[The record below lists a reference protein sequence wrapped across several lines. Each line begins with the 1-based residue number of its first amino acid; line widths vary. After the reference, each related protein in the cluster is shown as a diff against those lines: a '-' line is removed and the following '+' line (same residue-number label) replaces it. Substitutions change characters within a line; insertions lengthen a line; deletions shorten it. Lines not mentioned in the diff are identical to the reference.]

1 MNTVNKVR
9 TITECLMQHSAERSD
24 KPYLVQPHNGEITE
38 WSWSQMKLDAEA
50 IASGLK
56 SAGIQAGDRVAIWS
70 KNCAEW
76 IIADFAIALLGAVSV
91 PVYPGQNKDSVHY
104 VLDHAGCDLIIL
116 GKQDNDAEVAD
127 AVKDIDIK
135 RLALRYYSGEAEL
148 QWQELLRDNR
158 GAVID
163 PFPSAIDDLYTI
175 VYTSGTTGNPKGVMH
190 SYRSFG
196 ETCEMFNQV
205 FQATDQHRF
214 FSYLPLAHLAER
226 IIVQGNSIYAGA
238 PVYFAE
244 SLDTFMGD
252 IQRAQPSIFFAIP
265 RIWEKFREKIL
276 AQTSQRKLD
285 LLLKIPGINRLVKN
299 KVQRALGLNKTEVI
313 GCGAAPIPEATLR
326 WFDSLGI
333 QILEGY
339 GMTENACY
347 GTMNL
352 GEPLYSHKRKVASVG
367 QPMPECE
374 VRISEDDE
382 VLLKSPGLMTGYYRD
397 ESATASVFTDDGF
410 YRTGDKGRID
420 NNGFL
425 HIVGRLREQF
435 KTAKAKFIV
444 PSRIEKLLVSH
455 PHIEQACVIGR
466 GMVQPVA
473 LAQLS
478 ETAEGIDKETLK
490 ADLTAHVSDMNSQL
504 EHHEIIDGL
513 WICAE
518 EWTAA
523 NHLMTPTLKVKRHEV
538 EQRYRPIIEAQLNS
552 RNGLHLVNF
561 LGATTGKENKTD
573 TEQRKIQESA

>member
-1 MNTVNKVR
+1 MNTVNKAR

-38 WSWSQMKLDAEA
+38 WSWSQVKLDAEA

-116 GKQDNDAEVAD
+116 GKQDNDAEVDD

-244 SLDTFMGD
+244 SLETFMGD

-374 VRISEDDE
+374 IRISEDDE

-397 ESATASVFTDDGF
+397 ESATASVFTNDGF

-444 PSRIEKLLVSH
+444 PSSIEKLLVSH

-552 RNGLHLVNF
+552 RSGTHLVNF

-573 TEQRKIQESA
+573 TKQRKIQESA

>member
-1 MNTVNKVR
+1 M
-9 TITECLMQHSAERSD
+9 
-24 KPYLVQPHNGEITE
+24 
-38 WSWSQMKLDAEA
+38 
-50 IASGLK
+50 
-56 SAGIQAGDRVAIWS
+56 
-70 KNCAEW
+70 
-76 IIADFAIALLGAVSV
+76 SV

-104 VLDHAGCDLIIL
+104 VLDHAGCNLIIL
-116 GKQDNDAEVAD
+116 GKQDNDAEVAG

-135 RLALRYYSGEAEL
+135 RLALRYYSGEADL

-163 PFPSAIDDLYTI
+163 PFPSTIDDLYTI

-352 GEPLYSHKRKVASVG
+352 GEP
-367 QPMPECE
+367 
-374 VRISEDDE
+374 
-382 VLLKSPGLMTGYYRD
+382 
-397 ESATASVFTDDGF
+397 
-410 YRTGDKGRID
+410 
-420 NNGFL
+420 
-425 HIVGRLREQF
+425 
-435 KTAKAKFIV
+435 FIQSQTQ
-444 PSRIEKLLVSH
+444 SRQRW
-455 PHIEQACVIGR
+455 P
-466 GMVQPVA
+466 
-473 LAQLS
+473 
-478 ETAEGIDKETLK
+478 
-490 ADLTAHVSDMNSQL
+490 ADAGV
-504 EHHEIIDGL
+504 
-513 WICAE
+513 
-518 EWTAA
+518 
-523 NHLMTPTLKVKRHEV
+523 
-538 EQRYRPIIEAQLNS
+538 
-552 RNGLHLVNF
+552 
-561 LGATTGKENKTD
+561 
-573 TEQRKIQESA
+573 